1 MAYTQPSYLGSPGLL
16 PSLGLEIND
25 RTQWLNCSTN
35 PIPQATESLIQTS
48 SGQVALDHAVL
59 AAELYMRAAGEAA
72 NKKDAARLRLKCQ
85 QLIAQAEKLKAQL
98 NQTPSILLQTS
109 RLHANLFPPWS
120 KEPSDRDFQLVPGEE
135 PFTLGTPKVSTRP

>member
-1 MAYTQPSYLGSPGLL
+1 M
-16 PSLGLEIND
+16 
-25 RTQWLNCSTN
+25 
-35 PIPQATESLIQTS
+35 
-48 SGQVALDHAVL
+48 ALDHAVL

-120 KEPSDRDFQLVPGEE
+120 KQPSDRDFQLVPGEE